1 MKLTARVSTLLKS
14 HPIDSLSASLPPGFE
29 KVPLA
34 AGESIDNVAARDVGS
49 HWEII
54 FTSLFRGR
62 SRWYVF
68 KDHVTL
74 DVSPVVTARFTMK
87 LARSH
92 RLLEGEFRLSGGE
105 FGKSIYTA
113 TSGAPGW
120 QYPGAWKERGR
131 GPIPPATDWKID
143 LPGYHL
149 DTKGIEGWFF

>member
-14 HPIDSLSASLPPGFE
+14 HPIDSRSSPLPPGFE

-34 AGESIDNVAARDVGS
+34 AGESIDIERADEVRNGHYEVVLKTPVRN
-49 HWEII
+49 
-54 FTSLFRGR
+54 R
-62 SRWYVF
+62 SIWYAF
-68 KDHVTL
+68 KDHIALYGTL
-74 DVSPVVTARFTMK
+74 VTARFTMR
-87 LARSH
+87 LVRSLS
-92 RLLEGEFRLSGGE
+92 LLEGEFTLSGHLTGN
-105 FGKSIYTA
+105 KTYTA